1 MGSGVDAY
9 GGHTEWEVTFGDYD
23 FDDGAVCVVSSSAN
37 DYVRSDD
44 VSSCVISG
52 SKVTLEAAED

>member
-1 MGSGVDAY
+1 MGSGIDAY

-23 FDDGAVCVVSSSAN
+23 FDDGAVCVVQTSSGA
-37 DYVRSDD
+37 RSDD
-44 VSSCVISG
+44 VGSCVVSG